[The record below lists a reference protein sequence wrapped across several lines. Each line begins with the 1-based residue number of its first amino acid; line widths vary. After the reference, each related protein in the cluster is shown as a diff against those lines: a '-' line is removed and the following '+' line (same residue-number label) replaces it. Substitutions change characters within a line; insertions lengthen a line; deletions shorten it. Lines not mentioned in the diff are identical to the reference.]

1 MRDDE
6 GATCQRCNMLLF
18 RGQHRNVDPVR
29 GGFLERMA
37 RQVQPGNLRFLDRTD
52 CRGQRVL
59 VARLGIVDWQEV
71 GAVARDAW
79 QVQLY
84 ADNLTDTRAELFA
97 NYRQYYK
104 AVTVNRPRTVGLRLT
119 YSIR

>member
-1 MRDDE
+1 MSIPCAVASSSVWR
-6 GATCQRCNMLLF
+6 ARYSLVTCASLTNGR
-18 RGQHRNVDPVR
+18 
-29 GGFLERMA
+29 
-37 RQVQPGNLRFLDRTD
+37 
-52 CRGQRVL
+52 RGQRVL

>member
-1 MRDDE
+1 
-6 GATCQRCNMLLF
+6 MLLF

-59 VARLGIVDWQEV
+59 VACLGIVDWQEV

-104 AVTVNRPRTVGLRLT
+104 AVTVNRPRTVRLRLT
-119 YSIR
+119 YRIR

>member
-1 MRDDE
+1 MSIPCAVASSSVWRHRYNLV
-6 GATCQRCNMLLF
+6 TC
-18 RGQHRNVDPVR
+18 D
-29 GGFLERMA
+29 
-37 RQVQPGNLRFLDRTD
+37 FLDRTD

-59 VARLGIVDWQEV
+59 VACLGIADWQEV

-79 QVQLY
+79 QVQLH

-104 AVTVNRPRTVGLRLT
+104 AVTVNRPRTVRLRLT
-119 YSIR
+119 YRIR

>member
-1 MRDDE
+1 MPRE
-6 GATCQRCNMLLF
+6 TLSTTTCPPLRPITQRSAF
-18 RGQHRNVDPVR
+18 GKH
-29 GGFLERMA
+29 
-37 RQVQPGNLRFLDRTD
+37 
-52 CRGQRVL
+52 
-59 VARLGIVDWQEV
+59 
-71 GAVARDAW
+71 AW

-119 YSIR
+119 YRIR

>member
-1 MRDDE
+1 MSIPCAVASSSVWR
-6 GATCQRCNMLLF
+6 ARYNLVTC
-18 RGQHRNVDPVR
+18 D
-29 GGFLERMA
+29 
-37 RQVQPGNLRFLDRTD
+37 FLDRTD

-104 AVTVNRPRTVGLRLT
+104 AVTVNRPRTVRLRLT
-119 YSIR
+119 YRIR